1 MKKKERFLC
10 DCCGLCCMNLK
21 QSSLYEDLD
30 RGDGICKFFEVETK
44 LCSIYNN
51 RPMKCNIEKSY
62 ELYLKGVMP
71 KDTYYELNYAACR
84 ELKRRSHYVFVN
96 T

>member
-1 MKKKERFLC
+1 MKKEKFSC

-30 RGDGICKFFEVETK
+30 QGNGICKFFEIESR
-44 LCSIYNN
+44 LCAIYNN
-51 RPMKCNIEKSY
+51 RPIKCNIEKCY
-62 ELYLKGVMP
+62 ELYFKNVMS
-71 KDTYYELNYAACR
+71 KETYYKLNYKACR
-84 ELKRRSHYVFVN
+84 ELKRRSHYALVN